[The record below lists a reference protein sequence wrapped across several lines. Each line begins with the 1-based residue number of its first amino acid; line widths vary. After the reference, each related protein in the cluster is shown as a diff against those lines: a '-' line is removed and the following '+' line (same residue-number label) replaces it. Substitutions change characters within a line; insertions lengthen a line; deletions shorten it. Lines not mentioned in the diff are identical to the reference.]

1 MKTNNISIILPVYN
15 EEEVIK
21 FFYNSLLNEIK
32 KIDGYKFKILFVVD
46 KSKDN
51 TEVIIRD
58 LINNSSEEYPT
69 RAILMSTRFGHQE
82 CLIAGIKNS
91 LDSDAIIMMDCD
103 FQHPISLLKDLL
115 HKYNEGYDIVNT
127 SRNSNV
133 HSNVIKKLGTII
145 FYKIIKYVT
154 NIELNE
160 NSADFRLI
168 NKKVANIIID
178 DYKEK
183 NIFLRG
189 IVSSMGFRSVNIS
202 YNYDKRL
209 FGKTKYNFSKMLTF
223 ALNGIF
229 SFSNKPLYFI
239 LYSGL
244 LLLFFS
250 FISIIYYILAFFFNA
265 TLIKGWSSLIV
276 AIFFFGSIQ
285 LIFIGILGVYIAKIF
300 DEMKNRPSFLISEII
315 EKKSKHDKN

>member
-1 MKTNNISIILPVYN
+1 MAISNISIILPVYN
-15 EEEVIK
+15 EEDVIK
-21 FFYNSLLNEIK
+21 NFYNSLLNEIK
-32 KIDGYKFKILFVVD
+32 NITEFNFRILFVVD
-46 KSKDN
+46 KSKDS
-51 TEVIIRD
+51 TEVIIRE
-58 LINNSSEEYPT
+58 LIKNSNQEFPT
-69 RAILMSTRFGHQE
+69 KAILMSTRFGHQE

-115 HKYNEGYDIVNT
+115 QKHKEGYDIVNT
-127 SRNSNV
+127 VRNSNI
-133 HSNVIKKLGTII
+133 HSNIIKKLGTLI
-145 FYKIIKYVT
+145 FYKIIKCIT
-154 NIELNE
+154 NIKLSE

-168 NKKVANIIID
+168 NKKIANIIINN
-178 DYKEK
+178 YKEK

-189 IVSSMGFRSVNIS
+189 IVSSIGFRSVNVS

-209 FGKTKYNFSKMLTF
+209 LGKTKYNFSKMLTF

-244 LLLFFS
+244 VLFFFS
-250 FISIIYYILAFFFNA
+250 FISIIYYILAFFLDL
-265 TLIKGWSSLIV
+265 TLPKGWSSLIV

-300 DEMKNRPSFLISEII
+300 DEIKKRPSFLISEIV
-315 EKKSKHDKN
+315 EKKY